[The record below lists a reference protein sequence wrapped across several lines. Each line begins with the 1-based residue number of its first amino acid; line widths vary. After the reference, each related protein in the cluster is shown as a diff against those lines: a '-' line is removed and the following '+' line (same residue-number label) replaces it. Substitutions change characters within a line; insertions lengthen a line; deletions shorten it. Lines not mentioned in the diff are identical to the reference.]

1 MADLQSAVQALLD
14 ELVES
19 GEEIGLQAAVYVDG
33 ELVVDCV
40 AGWRSQERDML
51 VANDTLFTIYSATKG
66 VIGSAV
72 HILAERGLIDYER
85 PVAEYWPEFASGG
98 KESITVIQ
106 ALNHVAGIPQAVRVD
121 GMATSEI
128 WADLD
133 LSLTEVA
140 RLEPIFAPGATA
152 CYHGLTIGWIAEGI
166 VRGVGRNLGELVSEE
181 IVKPL
186 GMQGEMYLG
195 TPTTEHI
202 RMATPFDKPL
212 TGEPPELDPLVLQC
226 VPMDEPIAEI
236 LNRPDLRTAQIPAAN
251 ISATARAL
259 ARHYAALV
267 GEVDEYRLV
276 SSEHLGQVL
285 AQRTDLPDAMFQL
298 ISVIPQD
305 TPRAGAYQLNTGK
318 KEHHMYYGPNL
329 GTFGLDGY
337 GGCFGCADPDST
349 VALGLTKTLL
359 HSGIPARFDTLT
371 KPKFVETVYGNL

>member
-1 MADLQSAVQALLD
+1 MV
-14 ELVES
+14 
-19 GEEIGLQAAVYVDG
+19 
-33 ELVVDCV
+33 
-40 AGWRSQERDML
+40 
-51 VANDTLFTIYSATKG
+51 
-66 VIGSAV
+66 GSAV

-85 PVAEYWPEFASGG
+85 PVAEYWPEFAAGG

-106 ALNHVAGIPQAVRVD
+106 ALNHVAGIPQAVRVE
-121 GMATSEI
+121 GMATSDI

-133 LSLTEVA
+133 LSVAEVA
-140 RLEPIFAPGATA
+140 RLEPIFPPGSTA

-166 VRGVGRNLGELVSEE
+166 VRGLGRNLGELVAEE

-195 TPTTEHI
+195 TPASEHG

-226 VPMDEPIAEI
+226 VPLDEGIAEI
-236 LNRPDLRTAQIPAAN
+236 LNRPQVRAAQVPAGN
-251 ISATARAL
+251 ISVTARAL

-267 GEVDEYRLV
+267 GEVDGCRLV
-276 SSEHLGQVL
+276 SAAHLERVL
-285 AQRTDLPDAMFQL
+285 AQRVDLPDALFQL
-298 ISVIPQD
+298 ISAIPEE

-318 KEHHMYYGPNL
+318 REQHMYYGPNL
-329 GTFGLDGY
+329 KAFGHDGY
-337 GGCFGCADPDST
+337 GGCFGSGDPEAN

-359 HSGIPARFDTLT
+359 HAGIPIRSDTLT